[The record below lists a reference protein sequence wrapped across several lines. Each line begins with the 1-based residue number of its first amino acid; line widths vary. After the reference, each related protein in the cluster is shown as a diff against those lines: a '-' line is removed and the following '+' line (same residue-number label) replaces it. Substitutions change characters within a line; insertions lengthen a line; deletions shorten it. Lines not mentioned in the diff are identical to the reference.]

1 MARLSFTSFSF
12 TFDVFR
18 EFESKMAKI
27 KIFEISEFLNSA
39 ILSRVREIAPSRRA
53 INWFLSDNHYYLD
66 RRRWVSSRL
75 DLSVLMNSSL
85 SASKTIEKFLRNAVN
100 VFFYFNLFRMNF
112 SSNSGDSN
120 WIDNNLSKRG
130 NNFLCRVD
138 EAFIADNFNL
148 YGLTSLSNG
157 AVFYRVNI
165 RDFRRSDMPMQDDSL
180 YLNSWFSDFEE
191 NFKYRRWNWR
201 FEFNAAI

>member
-1 MARLSFTSFSF
+1 
-12 TFDVFR
+12 
-18 EFESKMAKI
+18 
-27 KIFEISEFLNSA
+27 
-39 ILSRVREIAPSRRA
+39 
-53 INWFLSDNHYYLD
+53 
-66 RRRWVSSRL
+66 
-75 DLSVLMNSSL
+75 
-85 SASKTIEKFLRNAVN
+85 
-100 VFFYFNLFRMNF
+100 MNF

-191 NFKYRRWNWR
+191 NFKYRR
-201 FEFNAAI
+201 